1 MPQPERRP
9 PVKMERR
16 EVRITIRYTESE
28 CARLTANAISSGD
41 EVSRYIRKCS
51 LMGDSVTQAV
61 PALKATGA

>member
-1 MPQPERRP
+1 MPQPDRRP

-16 EVRITIRYTESE
+16 DIRITVRYTESE
-28 CARLTANAISSGD
+28 SARLTEHAIASGD

-61 PALKATGA
+61 PLLKATGA